1 MDSTA
6 PTKNSSSF
14 SRISKKVAITLSL
27 LALLVTAG
35 CSSDSDPKD
44 ADSTSQSSEASEASE
59 STASPSAS
67 TAQSVPEFCEP
78 SDAIGREIIPVGAPT
93 SYLEAKRYTLV
104 LDTNCGSIEI
114 AADAAKAPA
123 TVTTIGFLANAK
135 YYDASVCHRLT
146 TEGIFVL
153 QCGDPSATGAGGP
166 GFTFKDENLPSASG
180 VNYPKGTIAM
190 ANSGPNKNGSQF
202 FIVYQDTTLPP
213 NYTIWGEV
221 IKGLDIVEQI
231 AANGTAN
238 GQSDGSPKYPV
249 EIRSARL
256 L

>member
-1 MDSTA
+1 MESTA
-6 PTKNSSSF
+6 LNDKTSHLPRISRKIVISF
-14 SRISKKVAITLSL
+14 SLM
-27 LALLVTAG
+27 ALLFITG
-35 CSSDSDPKD
+35 CSSDSDPSD
-44 ADSTSQSSEASEASE
+44 VAATSQSSQ

-67 TAQSVPEFCEP
+67 ASELVPEFCEP
-78 SDAIGREIIPVGAPT
+78 TDAIGREILQVGTPT
-93 SYLEAKRYTLV
+93 TYLDPKIYTLV
-104 LDTNCGSIEI
+104 LDTNCGKIEI

-123 TVTTIGFLANAK
+123 TVTTIGFLANEK

-166 GFTFKDENLPSASG
+166 GFNFKDENLPVTSG

-190 ANSGPNKNGSQF
+190 ANSGPNSNGSQF

-221 IKGLDIVEQI
+221 TKGLDIVEQI

>member
-6 PTKNSSSF
+6 PTKNSTF
-14 SRISKKVAITLSL
+14 VPRISKKVAIALSL

-44 ADSTSQSSEASEASE
+44 ADPTSQSSESSEARE

-67 TAQSVPEFCEP
+67 AVQSVPEFCEP
-78 SDAIGREIIPVGAPT
+78 TDAIGREILPVGAPT
-93 SYLEAKRYTLV
+93 SYLQAKRYTLV
-104 LDTNCGSIEI
+104 LDTNCGNIEI

-190 ANSGPNKNGSQF
+190 ANSGANKNGSQF